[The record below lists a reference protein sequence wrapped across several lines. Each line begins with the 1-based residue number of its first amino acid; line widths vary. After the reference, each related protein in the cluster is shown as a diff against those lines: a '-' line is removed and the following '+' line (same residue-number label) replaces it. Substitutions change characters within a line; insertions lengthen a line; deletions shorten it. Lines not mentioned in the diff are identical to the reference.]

1 MGFLTGK
8 KALILGIAN
17 QKSIGFGIAKAM
29 AEQGAELALTYQN
42 ERLKKRIQSCA
53 QATGTDFVI
62 ECDVTQP
69 EHVEQLFDQIKSKWG
84 SFDILVHSIGFA
96 PASELEGDFLDNST
110 LEGFQTA
117 HAISA
122 YSLVELCKKAKPL
135 MSSTGSVITLSYL
148 GAERIIPNYNVMGLA
163 KASLESASRYLAGSM
178 GGAGIRVN
186 TISAGPIRTLAASGI
201 KKFRTMLQYAEQF
214 SPLGRNVT
222 IEEVGNAAAF
232 LCSDLASG
240 ITGQTVYVDA
250 GFNIAGLPLRDFEE
264 DTQTQTTETKLAT
277 PEVE

>member
-17 QKSIGFGIAKAM
+17 QKSIGYGIAQAM
-29 AEQGAELALTYQN
+29 AAQGAELALTYQN
-42 ERLKKRIQSCA
+42 DRLKKRIEACA
-53 QATGTDFVI
+53 KETGASLVVQ
-62 ECDVTQP
+62 CDVTVP
-69 EHVEQLFDQIKSKWG
+69 AEIDTLFAELKEKWG

-96 PASELEGDFLDNST
+96 PAHELEGDFLENST
-110 LEGFQTA
+110 LEGFQIA
-117 HAISA
+117 HSISA

-135 MSSTGSVITLSYL
+135 LSKTGAVITLSYL
-148 GAERIIPNYNVMGLA
+148 GAERIFPNYNVMGLA
-163 KASLESASRYLAGSM
+163 KASLESASRYLAGSL
-178 GGAGIRVN
+178 GEQGVRVN

-222 IEEVGNAAAF
+222 TEEVGNAAAF

-240 ITGQTVYVDA
+240 ITGQTIYVDA
-250 GFNIAGLPLRDFEE
+250 GFNIAGLPLREVTE
-264 DTQTQTTETKLAT
+264 DNEKSAT
-277 PEVE
+277 